1 MARVR
6 QRVQQGRVHAGHR
19 KGGGRQQGSR
29 YRQSLP
35 TRAPSR
41 GQTPPSPPDLAGSA
55 PPAHAQRTP
64 HALPIL
70 PSLAPPALAVLM
82 LLAPPPFPA
91 LASESSPEQLLAES
105 LVDHFDSLPRSDRI
119 AFFERLIRASSPPS
133 SSSEPTRLQRS
144 LPSWMLPRF
153 LDSSEPRSSP
163 SCSQSSSSDTQL
175 LPNQPDPA
183 DESERSLSSTTS
195 ANKPDTNGQQET
207 QNLSEEKLSTDDASA
222 QPLSEDESIPS
233 PSPDDESADAELKQS
248 SQTLSIFDMIRTS
261 DVSQLLD
268 QARQYAS
275 TRNGRLSIGIG
286 LSAGAGLSSLFATVP
301 SQGNAN
307 DEPTQ
312 LVRQS
317 SPRSDDDSGRL
328 VAGEPLGD
336 GDERKVLWRRENPS
350 ADEESAMSQNMSGK
364 DLYDDGIDYDD
375 SRSEDKNDDLFACD
389 IEENLEELR
398 ARR

>member
-1 MARVR
+1 
-6 QRVQQGRVHAGHR
+6 
-19 KGGGRQQGSR
+19 
-29 YRQSLP
+29 
-35 TRAPSR
+35 
-41 GQTPPSPPDLAGSA
+41 
-55 PPAHAQRTP
+55 
-64 HALPIL
+64 
-70 PSLAPPALAVLM
+70 
-82 LLAPPPFPA
+82 
-91 LASESSPEQLLAES
+91 
-105 LVDHFDSLPRSDRI
+105 
-119 AFFERLIRASSPPS
+119 
-133 SSSEPTRLQRS
+133 
-144 LPSWMLPRF
+144 
-153 LDSSEPRSSP
+153 
-163 SCSQSSSSDTQL
+163 
-175 LPNQPDPA
+175 
-183 DESERSLSSTTS
+183 
-195 ANKPDTNGQQET
+195 
-207 QNLSEEKLSTDDASA
+207 
-222 QPLSEDESIPS
+222 
-233 PSPDDESADAELKQS
+233 
-248 SQTLSIFDMIRTS
+248 MIRTS

-317 SPRSDDDSGRL
+317 SPRSDDDSSQL
-328 VAGEPLGD
+328 VASESLGD

-350 ADEESAMSQNMSGK
+350 ADEESAMSQTMSGK

>member
-1 MARVR
+1 
-6 QRVQQGRVHAGHR
+6 
-19 KGGGRQQGSR
+19 
-29 YRQSLP
+29 
-35 TRAPSR
+35 
-41 GQTPPSPPDLAGSA
+41 
-55 PPAHAQRTP
+55 
-64 HALPIL
+64 
-70 PSLAPPALAVLM
+70 
-82 LLAPPPFPA
+82 
-91 LASESSPEQLLAES
+91 
-105 LVDHFDSLPRSDRI
+105 
-119 AFFERLIRASSPPS
+119 
-133 SSSEPTRLQRS
+133 
-144 LPSWMLPRF
+144 
-153 LDSSEPRSSP
+153 
-163 SCSQSSSSDTQL
+163 
-175 LPNQPDPA
+175 
-183 DESERSLSSTTS
+183 
-195 ANKPDTNGQQET
+195 
-207 QNLSEEKLSTDDASA
+207 
-222 QPLSEDESIPS
+222 
-233 PSPDDESADAELKQS
+233 
-248 SQTLSIFDMIRTS
+248 MIRTS

-301 SQGNAN
+301 LQGNAN

-350 ADEESAMSQNMSGK
+350 ADEESAMSQTMSGK